1 LFICQTIVFII
12 IKNITMTK
20 EKATEVKGCKQ
31 CQKGLSTT
39 QKGLVVLSMYILGTS
54 IFGTI
59 ELIKYLAEL
68 LK

>member
-1 LFICQTIVFII
+1 
-12 IKNITMTK
+12 MTK

-31 CQKGLSTT
+31 C

>member
-12 IKNITMTK
+12 IKNIRMESK
-20 EKATEVKGCKQ
+20 KATEVKGCKQ

-59 ELIKYLAEL
+59 ELIKYLAEF

>member
-1 LFICQTIVFII
+1 
-12 IKNITMTK
+12 MTK

-59 ELIKYLAEL
+59 ELIGYLAEL